1 MITFRFGI
9 SRAFVLCLLFA
20 GGLVGCSEFDD
31 YERDPGGE
39 YQTLAS
45 RRMTKN
51 EIQDPL
57 ALYPPASVIASNSTV
72 IAKLDEAWNLMI
84 ASCSPTDRR
93 EYGFRIYYNTDA
105 GTYSF
110 SEMIAGPVTDYSGP
124 ASINL
129 SGSWFNGEDEW
140 VATAHVHTSLY
151 YAPDTLKRRPTGPS
165 EADLSEAASLGLPGL
180 LYDYSVPEV
189 KKDYPLNAPHH
200 ISTYGPSVRT
210 GAPTPLGQ

>member
-20 GGLVGCSEFDD
+20 GGLVGCSDFDD
-31 YERDPGGE
+31 YDRDPGGE

-57 ALYPPASVIASNSTV
+57 ALYPPASVIASNSRV

-140 VATAHVHTSLY
+140 VATAHVHTSLF
-151 YAPDTLKRRPTGPS
+151 YAPDSLIARSTGPS
-165 EADLSEAASLGLPGL
+165 PTDLSAAAAIGVPGL
-180 LYDYSVPEV
+180 LFDYSAAVV
-189 KKDYPLNAPHH
+189 NNTTPLDALHH
-200 ISTYGPSVRT
+200 IYTYGPSVRT